1 MRTIVVYWR
10 LSYKHYIL
18 NISIVFSVRPEDT
31 DPYLSSSIYGLHLG
45 HKLKMNKLGS
55 QVFTLF
61 RYNCIIWNI
70 IYSLLQYLLN
80 TGIPSATRPS
90 AKQKMYMWSLI
101 VQCNHWFKWFFSSP
115 LGLKYFCPQG
125 WGGGGWVREE
135 AGAPPPYSQL
145 IYLAVWL

>member
-18 NISIVFSVRPEDT
+18 NFSIVFSVRPEDT

-90 AKQKMYMWSLI
+90 AKQKLYMWSLI
-101 VQCNHWFKWFFSSP
+101 VQCNHWFKWFFPVLWAWSIFVHK
-115 LGLKYFCPQG
+115 GVG
-125 WGGGGWVREE
+125 EGGGRG
-135 AGAPPPYSQL
+135 PSP
-145 IYLAVWL
+145 IFAVY